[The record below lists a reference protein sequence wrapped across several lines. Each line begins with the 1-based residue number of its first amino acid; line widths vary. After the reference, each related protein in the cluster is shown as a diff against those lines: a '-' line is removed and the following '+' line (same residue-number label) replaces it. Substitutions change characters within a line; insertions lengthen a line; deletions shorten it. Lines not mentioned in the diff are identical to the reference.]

1 VQKRLS
7 VEERPFMA
15 ALRQCKRMSPFRAE
29 AYKAKSIEFLDAAL
43 KSRSSTVAV
52 GATSVGRKKHC
63 ANPEGSRVSPF
74 RGIADWICGR
84 AAIHGRVER
93 D

>member
-1 VQKRLS
+1 MQKRLS

-43 KSRSSTVAV
+43 KSRSSTFVPA
-52 GATSVGRKKHC
+52 R
-63 ANPEGSRVSPF
+63 
-74 RGIADWICGR
+74 R
-84 AAIHGRVER
+84 ASSETTMVRILKAREFLR
-93 D
+93 FAE

>member
-1 VQKRLS
+1 
-7 VEERPFMA
+7 MA

-52 GATSVGRKKHC
+52 VRQASAERSIVRILK
-63 ANPEGSRVSPF
+63 AREFLPF
-74 RGIADWICGR
+74 
-84 AAIHGRVER
+84 VE
-93 D
+93 

>member
-1 VQKRLS
+1 

-29 AYKAKSIEFLDAAL
+29 AYKAESIEFLDAAL

-52 GATSVGRKKHC
+52 GATSVIRNDHG
-63 ANPEGSRVSPF
+63 ANLKIREFLRF
-74 RGIADWICGR
+74 
-84 AAIHGRVER
+84 VE
-93 D
+93 